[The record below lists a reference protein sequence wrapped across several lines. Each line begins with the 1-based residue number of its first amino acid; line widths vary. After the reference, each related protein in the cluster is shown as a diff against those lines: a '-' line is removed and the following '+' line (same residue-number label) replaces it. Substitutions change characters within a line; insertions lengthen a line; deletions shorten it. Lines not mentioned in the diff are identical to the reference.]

1 MGGELRSYL
10 ISKLICYAFSPPH
23 SYPQPFPW
31 GPWPPSSTKLLAADV
46 VVGRDPGTPRR
57 QVLSKCLSSAPHL
70 SSHPHQ
76 PLGGSP

>member
-23 SYPQPFPW
+23 SHLQPFPW

-46 VVGRDPGTPRR
+46 VVGWGPGTPRR
-57 QVLSKCLSSAPHL
+57 QVLSKCLSSVPHL